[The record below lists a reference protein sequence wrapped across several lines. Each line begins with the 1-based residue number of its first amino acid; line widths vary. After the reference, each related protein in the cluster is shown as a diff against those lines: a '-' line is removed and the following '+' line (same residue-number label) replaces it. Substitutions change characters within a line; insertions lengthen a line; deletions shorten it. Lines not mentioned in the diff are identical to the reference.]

1 MALVSNITK
10 VITVPGEN
18 ISVTIR
24 KLNHKILKEAESI
37 RRKEG
42 VGFMREMGG
51 ELLKAIRES
60 DKETVKKIQE
70 ATEDDITNYDR
81 DTLLKRGIVL
91 WDYPVEQGKLPE
103 ATDDLEEST
112 AKFIAQAVFDFSR
125 RETVAEAKND

>member
-24 KLNHKILKEAESI
+24 KLNHKILKEAEAI

-81 DTLLKRGIVL
+81 DVLLKRGIVL
-91 WDYPVEQGKLPE
+91 WDYPIEAGKLPE
-103 ATDDLEEST
+103 ATDDLDEPT
-112 AKFIAQAVFDFSR
+112 AKFIAQAIFDFSR
-125 RETVAEAKND
+125 RETTAEAKND